1 MASQRLGSRKASVK
15 NLLKRIKANRRRRA
29 SPNDV
34 HKENKI
40 MAKTAKRQ
48 AARDKVKAKAKAKAA
63 EMITA
68 RKSSRKK
75 KKGR

>member
-1 MASQRLGSRKASVK
+1 VKKKTIKLRTLRAEMRK
-15 NLLKRIKANRRRRA
+15 LLREWACRQVREDIVQSGEIA
-29 SPNDV
+29 
-34 HKENKI
+34 

-48 AARDKVKAKAKAKAA
+48 AARDKVKAKTKAKAV